1 MGVKVREKVKGSGEW
16 WIFINHKGK
25 RRSKKIGDKRAANTV
40 KRKVEARLAKGDM
53 GMIRDKFPTLSA
65 YSKQWLVAPF
75 HDWKDSTQREYEKA
89 FNLHVKPRLGS
100 KRLDEIKRVTVKTL
114 LAQLKEQGLSPSR
127 IKTVKNVVSG
137 ILNSAIEDE
146 LIKANPCRR
155 MGKYTGN
162 GNVRDIDPLTSEE
175 VSTLLQNAQE
185 RLSDTYY
192 TLFLVAVRT
201 GLRIGEILALEW
213 PDIDFDE
220 RTAEIS
226 KSWNYK
232 RKTMG
237 SPKNDKSRRVDLT
250 PGTVEALR
258 KLRRITKVVS
268 IDGVIFG
275 DDKGNRLVHSTLYR
289 ALKEVAPRDI
299 RIHDLRH
306 TYATLR
312 VAKGDNIVEVSKQL
326 GHKNIKVTLDTYTDW
341 VPMEEYHQQVDAL
354 DNLHLTAP
362 YAHPVREKNA
372 ELH

>member
-1 MGVKVREKVKGSGEW
+1 MAVIVREKVKGSGEW
-16 WIFINHKGK
+16 WVFINHKGK
-25 RRSKKIGDKRAANTV
+25 RRSKKVGTKKAANSV
-40 KRKVEARLAKGDM
+40 KREVEARLAKGDM
-53 GMIRDKFPTLSA
+53 GMIREKCPTLSA
-65 YSKQWLVAPF
+65 YSKQWLMAPF

-114 LAQLKEQGLSPSR
+114 LARLKEQGLSPSR
-127 IKTVKNVVSG
+127 RKTVKNVVSG

-146 LIKANPCRR
+146 LIEVNPCRM
-155 MGKYTGN
+155 MGKYTGS
-162 GNVRDIDPLTSEE
+162 GNVRDIDPLTAEE

-185 RLSDTYY
+185 RLSETCY

-201 GLRIGEILALEW
+201 GLRLGEILALEW

-250 PGTVEALR
+250 PGTIEALR
-258 KLRRITKVVS
+258 KLKKTTKVVS

-275 DDKGNRLVHSTLYR
+275 DDKGSRLVHSTLYR

-312 VAKGDNIVEVSKQL
+312 VAKGDNIVDVSNQL
-326 GHKNIKVTLDTYTDW
+326 GHHAVGFTLDKYAHW
-341 VPMEEYHQQVDAL
+341 MPGEHKSQVDEL
-354 DNLHLTAP
+354 DKIAP
-362 YAHPVREKNA
+362 I
-372 ELH
+372 